1 MNTLPKIDTLALH
14 KAFVGFDRVLDT
26 FESRFANQMSS
37 NYPPHNI
44 IKLDDYNYTIEMAVS
59 GFTKS
64 EISIEV
70 HRETLTI
77 KGTKSTTDD
86 QTIQYLH
93 RGLSSRDF
101 IRTFTLADHIQV
113 KSATIDNGILT
124 IALELVIPEEMKPK
138 LIEIQDKNLLT
149 GS

>member
-14 KAFVGFDRVLDT
+14 KAFVGFDRVLDG

-44 IKLDDYNYTIEMAVS
+44 IKLDDYNYTIEMAVA
-59 GFTKS
+59 GFNKS

-70 HRETLTI
+70 QRETLTI
-77 KGTKSTTDD
+77 KGTKSTTDES
-86 QTIQYLH
+86 TVQYLH

-113 KSATIDNGILT
+113 RTATIDNGILSVS
-124 IALELVIPEEMKPK
+124 LELIIPEEMKPRT
-138 LIEIQDKNLLT
+138 IEIQDLSLLT
-149 GS
+149 DK